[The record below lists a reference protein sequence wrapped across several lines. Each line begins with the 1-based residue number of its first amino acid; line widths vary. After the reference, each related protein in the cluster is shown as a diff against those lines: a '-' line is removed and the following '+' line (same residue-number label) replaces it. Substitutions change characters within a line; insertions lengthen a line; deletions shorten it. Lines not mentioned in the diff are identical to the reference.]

1 MGSVG
6 CGTFYAAN
14 VLPPQLQ
21 VGRHL
26 ASLLYEPLPRLAAI
40 PFPLVPL
47 RQVLH
52 LGLLNV
58 PALIN
63 KHENGR
69 VPNFSIRSSPYQE
82 DVENL
87 EPSYTAGGNAKQCD
101 HKAKV
106 WQLLKKLN
114 KELPY
119 DPAIPLLGRDSRRI
133 ENKVQWEEANP
144 FWELCAAWTSL

>member
-1 MGSVG
+1 MG

-21 VGRHL
+21 VGCHL

-40 PFPLVPL
+40 SFPLVPL

-69 VPNFSIRSSPYQE
+69 VPSFSIR
-82 DVENL
+82 
-87 EPSYTAGGNAKQCD
+87 
-101 HKAKV
+101 
-106 WQLLKKLN
+106 
-114 KELPY
+114 
-119 DPAIPLLGRDSRRI
+119 
-133 ENKVQWEEANP
+133 
-144 FWELCAAWTSL
+144 